1 VQSIGDRILEMR
13 KELNISQKKLADKV
27 GITEASLS
35 RYENSLREPKAEII
49 GRIASALG
57 VSVDYILGN
66 TNVRNPQDYDL
77 IKSLSSDD
85 PELLEILKQ
94 FTKREDLKVILK
106 QLLSVDKNE
115 IKPLAKMISGL
126 VSENKELEL
135 IINKNNMEADK
146 KLEEYSKKPNYKI
159 MKNEK

>member
-1 VQSIGDRILEMR
+1 MDFGDRLKQLREESSLTQQ
-13 KELNISQKKLADKV
+13 ELGEKINLTKANISKYETGRLQPNIDTINFLAKYFNVSTDY
-27 GITEASLS
+27 L
-35 RYENSLREPKAEII
+35 L
-49 GRIASALG
+49 GRT
-57 VSVDYILGN
+57 D
-66 TNVRNPQDYDL
+66 TRNPQDYDL

-146 KLEEYSKKPNYKI
+146 KLEKYSKKPNYKI

>member
-1 VQSIGDRILEMR
+1 MQSIGDRILEMR